1 MSIPKARALL
11 PGVLTLLLIGAV
23 MPAGALAAA
32 AGPFAYHRAIGEK
45 SNGVKISEK
54 SPEQFQGEGG
64 EQKAASKISGTEVE
78 GVAKSVQIKGIIY
91 NNSLQGQLKM
101 DLKFHE
107 VELTKPKLP
116 GCIVKFGKNNET
128 SVVGHLAWKWD
139 GTAKQLEEPTQTSQG
154 PTGVGV
160 GSELTQGATELPK
173 TEFTTIAFSGAACGV
188 LIGKYIAKGS
198 ETIKTKPSMLGEWGK
213 SIAITLDEN
222 KEKIHFWNGKT
233 FIGAETAL
241 LLGAEPAKVSGES
254 KASVA
259 AQEIAVFEN

>member
-1 MSIPKARALL
+1 MLRSRAGAALL
-11 PGVLTLLLIGAV
+11 SALTLLLASLLV
-23 MPAGALAAA
+23 SATALAS

-116 GCIVKFGKNNET
+116 GCVVKFGKNNET

-139 GTAKQLEEPTQTSQG
+139 GTAKQLAEQTQTSQG

-173 TEFTTIAFSGAACGV
+173 TEFTTITFSGTCGV
-188 LIGKYIAKGS
+188 LIGKFIAKGS
-198 ETIKTKPSMLGEWGK
+198 ETIKTKPSALGEWSK
-213 SIAITLDEN
+213 SLDIALAEG

-241 LLGAEPAKVSGES
+241 FLGTEPAKVSGES
-254 KASVA
+254 KASVS

>member
-1 MSIPKARALL
+1 MLRSRAGAALL
-11 PGVLTLLLIGAV
+11 SALTLL
-23 MPAGALAAA
+23 PASLLVSATALAS

-54 SPEQFQGEGG
+54 SPEPFQGEGG
-64 EQKAASKISGTEVE
+64 EQKAASRISGIEVE

-101 DLKFHE
+101 DLNFHG

-116 GCIVKFGKNNET
+116 GCEVKFGKNNSA
-128 SVVGHLAWKWD
+128 SVFGHLAWKWD
-139 GTAKQLEEPTQTSQG
+139 GSAKQLEEQSQTSQG

-160 GSELTQGATELPK
+160 GSELTQGATALPT
-173 TEFTTIAFSGAACGV
+173 TEFTTITFSGGACGV
-188 LIGKYIAKGS
+188 LIGKYVAKGS
-198 ETIKTKPSMLGEWGK
+198 ETIKTKPSNLGEWGK
-213 SIAITLDEN
+213 SLDITLTEG
-222 KEKIHFWNGKT
+222 KEKIHFWNGKA

-254 KASVA
+254 KAEVLQ
-259 AQEIAVFEN
+259 QEIAVFES